1 MMDYTEQ
8 EIIGYFKQMDRSRYM
23 ETDKVNAKIDLPAT
37 IGYGQTIS
45 QPSLVL
51 KMTLS
56 LDLQSKF
63 KVLEIGTGSGFQT
76 ALLAAFS
83 DTVYTV
89 ERIEPLYRKA
99 KEILA
104 IEGFTNIHFLLDNG
118 SLGWKEKSPYDRIMV
133 TAAVS
138 KIPSELIDQLKPG
151 GKMVIP
157 VGGDFSQQLQRIEKN
172 ADGKISTTSI
182 DKVAFVRLVGKY
194 G

>member
-1 MMDYTEQ
+1 MMHYTEQ
-8 EIIGYFKQMDRSRYM
+8 EITDYFKQMERSKYM
-23 ETDKVNAKIDLPAT
+23 ETDKVNAEIDLPAT

-56 LDLQSKF
+56 LKLQENS

-89 ERIEPLYRKA
+89 ERIEPLYHRA

-118 SLGWKEKSPYDRIMV
+118 SFGWKEAAPFDRIMV

-138 KIPSELIDQLKPG
+138 KVPSELIDQLKPG
-151 GKMVIP
+151 GKMIIP

-172 ADGKISTTSI
+172 AEGKISTTSVG
-182 DKVAFVRLVGKY
+182 KVAFVRLVGKY
-194 G
+194 E